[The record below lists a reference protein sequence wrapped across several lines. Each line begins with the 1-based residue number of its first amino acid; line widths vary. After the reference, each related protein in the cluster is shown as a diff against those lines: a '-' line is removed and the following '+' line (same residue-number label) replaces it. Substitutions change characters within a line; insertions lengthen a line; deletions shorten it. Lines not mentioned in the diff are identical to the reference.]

1 MTTLLAPEPVTTT
14 DVLTVLVCHDSRA
27 AEQRARG
34 MLSRLLMRLDEGM
47 DFEVRAWNCGD
58 LDWDNVPARARAHAD
73 ALAANFCLVAWTG
86 EGRPA
91 PGLRRLVEEWAQ
103 CHRTTPAVL
112 AVLHAGEGPNRHLVE
127 ELRRAA
133 DRAGVDILPS
143 GEGDT
148 TFVCLQETPTAR
160 RAASRI
166 PVTWDADDSTFQPR
180 CRLRS

>member
-1 MTTLLAPEPVTTT
+1 MTTLLATEAAKKT
-14 DVLTVLVCHDSRA
+14 DVLTVLVCHDGGP
-27 AEQRARG
+27 AEQRARET
-34 MLSRLLMRLDEGM
+34 LHRLLMRLEDEVE
-47 DFEVRAWNCGD
+47 FEVRAWCCKD
-58 LDWDNVPARARAHAD
+58 LDWDNIPARARAHAD
-73 ALAANFCLVAWTG
+73 ALAATFCLVAWSG
-86 EGRPA
+86 HGRPA
-91 PGLRRLVEEWAQ
+91 PSLRRLVEEWTQ

-148 TFVCLQETPTAR
+148 AFLSLQETPTN
-160 RAASRI
+160 RI
-166 PVTWDADDSTFQPR
+166 PVRWDTGETAFQPQ

>member
-1 MTTLLAPEPVTTT
+1 MTTLLAPETMAGREVM
-14 DVLTVLVCHDSRA
+14 TVLVCHDCPA
-27 AEQRARG
+27 AEQRARD
-34 MLSRLLMRLDEGM
+34 MLCRLLMRFDDGLE
-47 DFEVRAWNCGD
+47 FEVRAWCCKE
-58 LDWDNVPARARAHAD
+58 LDWDNIPARARAHAD
-73 ALAANFCLVAWTG
+73 ALAATFCLVAWSG

-91 PGLRRLVEEWAQ
+91 PSLRRLVEEWAQ

-148 TFVCLQETPTAR
+148 TFLAIQEAPGGRRPPTR
-160 RAASRI
+160 VPI
-166 PVTWDADDSTFQPR
+166 HWDAGDHSFQAP
-180 CRLRS
+180 CRQRP